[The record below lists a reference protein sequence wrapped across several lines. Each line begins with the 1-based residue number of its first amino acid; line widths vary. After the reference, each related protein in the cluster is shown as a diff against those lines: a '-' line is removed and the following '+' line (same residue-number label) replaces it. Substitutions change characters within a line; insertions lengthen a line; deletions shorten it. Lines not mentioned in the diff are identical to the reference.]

1 MIIKIYKELCVEP
14 NNQPLA
20 GQTNEP
26 QPQPIP
32 GGIVMPTSSEV
43 TPPSASSST
52 DAIVSPAEPQ
62 PIPVSRDVLASITTA
77 DDTNDESPAV
87 EGQLVDSVRPLE
99 GETDIEPVFT
109 WQASEYVH
117 HSKGITWYIVLV
129 IVSVILTVGL
139 VYFTHQWLSIGVIGA
154 ATVAIIVFAMRPPR
168 TLSYEISHAGIKID
182 THLYPFSHFR
192 TFAVIPDIAWHTI
205 DLEPTQRFMPRLNI
219 LFEDANFDTI
229 IDHLSEYLP
238 RADRKPDFVE
248 RATRYLR
255 F

>member
-1 MIIKIYKELCVEP
+1 
-14 NNQPLA
+14 
-20 GQTNEP
+20 
-26 QPQPIP
+26 
-32 GGIVMPTSSEV
+32 MP
-43 TPPSASSST
+43 ASR
-52 DAIVSPAEPQ
+52 E
-62 PIPVSRDVLASITTA
+62 VLAPITTA

-87 EGQLVDSVRPLE
+87 EGQLISSVRPLE

-109 WQASEYVH
+109 WQASEYIH
-117 HSKGITWYIVLV
+117 HSKGITWYIILVL
-129 IVSVILTVGL
+129 VSVILTGGL
-139 VYFTHQWLSIGVIGA
+139 VYLTHQWLSIGVIGA

-168 TLSYEISHAGIKID
+168 TLNYEISHQGIKID
-182 THLYPFSHFR
+182 TRFHPFSHFR
-192 TFAVIPDIAWHTI
+192 TFAVIPDMAWHTI

-238 RADRKPDFVE
+238 RTDRKPDFVE